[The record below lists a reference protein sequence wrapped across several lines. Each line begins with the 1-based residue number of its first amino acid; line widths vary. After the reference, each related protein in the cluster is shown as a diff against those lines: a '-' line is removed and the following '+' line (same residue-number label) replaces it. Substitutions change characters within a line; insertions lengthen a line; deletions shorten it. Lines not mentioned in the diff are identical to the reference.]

1 MMADEIDYYALLEV
15 HPTASQE
22 MISRAYRLHAS
33 RRHPDVQPEG
43 ERAAAEEFMRVLN
56 AAYSVLSDPTRRAE
70 YDRTNG
76 RPALAAEGRDPVQ
89 RAERRGADVANTAL
103 CANHPGRPRAT
114 ACVGCRQS
122 LCQDCLVDV
131 AGMPYCR
138 ECVPHAPRG
147 AAPKLAPHVAPPT
160 GPIARLA
167 RMKLPSVDLAGVS
180 GLIAVLAILA
190 LMAGAVL
197 AGIHW
202 SDKLLG
208 RMSGDDGQ
216 PAVTTNVPA
225 VSPGPPSM
233 KVGAR
238 PSNMLTGR
246 GTPPQLPSGLANSA
260 QPGPAPQ
267 SPPPSSVV
275 GKSGVLNRSI
285 NAFSNLNDVS
295 SKDDYDAAVKF
306 IDWQLHDAEPSPR
319 PTLHALTIKAL
330 SWCVAN
336 HDRDRLMALQVM
348 RPITNCEDLVAAI
361 KAEVAKMDAN
371 LPSTNNEAG
380 QPPDETPS
388 KALPGPA
395 SEANN

>member
-76 RPALAAEGRDPVQ
+76 RPALAAEGRGSVQ

-103 CANHPGRPRAT
+103 CANHPGRPRAA

-147 AAPKLAPHVAPPT
+147 AAPRLAPHVAPPT

-180 GLIAVLAILA
+180 GLITVLAILA
-190 LMAGAVL
+190 LMAGAV
-197 AGIHW
+197 W
-202 SDKLLG
+202 SGFIYYKSIYAQLSNVVEAIDAPKVVPPAP
-208 RMSGDDGQ
+208 
-216 PAVTTNVPA
+216 PAVKPTGGPNGQGTVPGGPPTGSDSKSPPGQSGPGAGPTNGPQGPSPAPGSGPVPNVDPEQERKAEQGKIRNAA
-225 VSPGPPSM
+225 VTVRTSLKDTPTPQNWDAAFKELTWELLEADKYEFQKLINVLDSWCKKNHDGPRSRKLNGARGLFPGTAGAAPSPGE
-233 KVGAR
+233 G
-238 PSNMLTGR
+238 
-246 GTPPQLPSGLANSA
+246 
-260 QPGPAPQ
+260 
-267 SPPPSSVV
+267 
-275 GKSGVLNRSI
+275 
-285 NAFSNLNDVS
+285 
-295 SKDDYDAAVKF
+295 
-306 IDWQLHDAEPSPR
+306 IDG
-319 PTLHALTIKAL
+319 
-330 SWCVAN
+330 
-336 HDRDRLMALQVM
+336 
-348 RPITNCEDLVAAI
+348 
-361 KAEVAKMDAN
+361 
-371 LPSTNNEAG
+371 G
-380 QPPDETPS
+380 QQ
-388 KALPGPA
+388 
-395 SEANN
+395 